1 LRIIFTNSNLEE
13 GIFGGTI
20 TSNFVVTWK
29 TVAVTSFCKTAPA
42 IGVEIMGV
50 TEPMAFMSPV
60 SEPTKRCQQI
70 EGGTLDNKQQHSNY
84 CTLIHI
90 LYSTHCWINVIIIS
104 IIHIAVCLMT
114 GPKPLPKQAF
124 HIGHSRASSLK

>member
-1 LRIIFTNSNLEE
+1 MEE

-20 TSNFVVTWK
+20 TSNSVVTWK
-29 TVAVTSFCKTAPA
+29 SVALTSFCKTAPA

-60 SEPTKRCQQI
+60 SEPTKKYQQV

-84 CTLIHI
+84 CT
-90 LYSTHCWINVIIIS
+90 
-104 IIHIAVCLMT
+104 
-114 GPKPLPKQAF
+114 
-124 HIGHSRASSLK
+124 